1 MSGGPRTRHR
11 PISIAV
17 RIDLEPHLAVE
28 RLAVMRDR
36 RVDAGAAFRI
46 NQPPAALCRDIP
58 VSHGLEAQA
67 VRPCAGLGVLLRL
80 Q

>member
-36 RVDAGAAFRI
+36 RVGAAFRI
-46 NQPPAALCRDIP
+46 DQPPAALCRDIP

-67 VRPCAGLGVLLRL
+67 VRPCAGLGALLRL